1 MSTVDAMVDL
11 MGGVKLFKKPVKR
24 DADMENAVISGL
36 PALAVRR
43 LAESTGTTLRELQE
57 ITHIDKSTFSRR
69 VKQRALL
76 KADESDRVA
85 RVARVAALAIEA
97 LGHDAGLQ
105 WLRKPNMA
113 LGDRIPLGMLGTDA
127 GARQVEQIIGR
138 IEHGVF
144 S

>member
-11 MGGVKLFKKPVKR
+11 MGGLKLFKKPVKR

-85 RVARVAALAIEA
+85 RVARVAALVIEA